1 MKNEVMDNM
10 EYLMQ
15 ELHREWARSGPSRI
29 SCTLQSTEVSE
40 VQGALAKQVEKQQLL
55 LEREELTFQKSVQL
69 LRMNYILLRLAKKMK
84 AEQAQ
89 KSKDNDSGD
98 LGLLLDEEE
107 EQALSE
113 LMRNGKKEEKIEYHV
128 SDESAI

>member
-55 LEREELTFQKSVQL
+55 LEREDLTFQRSVQL

-89 KSKDNDSGD
+89 KSEGNDSGE

-107 EQALSE
+107 EQALAE
-113 LMRNGKKEEKIEYHV
+113 LMRNGKKEE
-128 SDESAI
+128 

>member
-15 ELHREWARSGPSRI
+15 ELHREWARSGSSCI

-89 KSKDNDSGD
+89 KARITTAVIWGFGWTRKRNRHC
-98 LGLLLDEEE
+98 
-107 EQALSE
+107 LS
-113 LMRNGKKEEKIEYHV
+113 
-128 SDESAI
+128 

>member
-40 VQGALAKQVEKQQLL
+40 VQGALAKQVEKQVV
-55 LEREELTFQKSVQL
+55 LEEDLNVPDAKPDVEMIIQSVQL

-98 LGLLLDEEE
+98 LGLWLDEEE

-113 LMRNGKKEEKIEYHV
+113 LIRNGKKGE
-128 SDESAI
+128 

>member
-84 AEQAQ
+84 
-89 KSKDNDSGD
+89 DNDSGD

-113 LMRNGKKEEKIEYHV
+113 LIRNGKKEE
-128 SDESAI
+128 

>member
-1 MKNEVMDNM
+1 MKNEVKVMDNM

-40 VQGALAKQVEKQQLL
+40 VQGALVKQVEKQQLL
-55 LEREELTFQKSVQL
+55 LEREELTFQKSVQF

-107 EQALSE
+107 EQALSA
-113 LMRNGKKEEKIEYHV
+113 LMRNGKKEE
-128 SDESAI
+128 

>member
-1 MKNEVMDNM
+1 MKNEVKVMDNM

-98 LGLLLDEEE
+98 LGLWLDEEE

-113 LMRNGKKEEKIEYHV
+113 LIRNGKKGE
-128 SDESAI
+128 

>member
-40 VQGALAKQVEKQQLL
+40 VQGALAKQDLSEKRPASADELYPASAGKKDEGGTGAEKQ
-55 LEREELTFQKSVQL
+55 
-69 LRMNYILLRLAKKMK
+69 
-84 AEQAQ
+84 
-89 KSKDNDSGD
+89 G
-98 LGLLLDEEE
+98 
-107 EQALSE
+107 
-113 LMRNGKKEEKIEYHV
+113 
-128 SDESAI
+128 

>member
-1 MKNEVMDNM
+1 M
-10 EYLMQ
+10 
-15 ELHREWARSGPSRI
+15 
-29 SCTLQSTEVSE
+29 SE

-98 LGLLLDEEE
+98 LGLWLEEEE
-107 EQALSE
+107 EQALSA
-113 LMRNGKKEEKIEYHV
+113 LIRNGKKGE
-128 SDESAI
+128 

>member
-15 ELHREWARSGPSRI
+15 ELHREWARSGPSCI

-98 LGLLLDEEE
+98 LGLWLEEEE
-107 EQALSE
+107 EQALSA
-113 LMRNGKKEEKIEYHV
+113 LIRNGKKGE
-128 SDESAI
+128 

>member
-29 SCTLQSTEVSE
+29 SCTLQSE

-113 LMRNGKKEEKIEYHV
+113 LMQNGKKEE
-128 SDESAI
+128 

>member
-15 ELHREWARSGPSRI
+15 ELHREWARSGSSRI

-40 VQGALAKQVEKQQLL
+40 VQGALAKVEKQQLL

-89 KSKDNDSGD
+89 KNKDNDSGD

-113 LMRNGKKEEKIEYHV
+113 LIRNGKKEE
-128 SDESAI
+128 

>member
-1 MKNEVMDNM
+1 MKNEVKVMDNM

-29 SCTLQSTEVSE
+29 SCTLQNTEVSE
-40 VQGALAKQVEKQQLL
+40 VQGVLAKQVEKQQLL

-107 EQALSE
+107 EQALSA
-113 LMRNGKKEEKIEYHV
+113 LMRNGKKEE
-128 SDESAI
+128 

>member
-1 MKNEVMDNM
+1 MKKEVLNDM

-55 LEREELTFQKSVQL
+55 LEREELTFQKSIQL
-69 LRMNYILLRLAKKMK
+69 LRMNYILLRLAKKMQ
-84 AEQAQ
+84 AEQTK
-89 KSKDNDSGD
+89 KSESNNSGD
-98 LGLLLDEEE
+98 MGLLLDEEE
-107 EQALSE
+107 EQVLAE
-113 LMRNGKKEEKIEYHV
+113 LMRNRKKEE
-128 SDESAI
+128 

>member
-1 MKNEVMDNM
+1 MKNEVKVMDNM

-107 EQALSE
+107 EQALSA
-113 LMRNGKKEEKIEYHV
+113 LMRNGKKEE
-128 SDESAI
+128 

>member
-98 LGLLLDEEE
+98 LWLLLDEEE
-107 EQALSE
+107 EQALSA
-113 LMRNGKKEEKIEYHV
+113 LMQEWGKRR
-128 SDESAI
+128 SR

>member
-107 EQALSE
+107 EQALSA
-113 LMRNGKKEEKIEYHV
+113 LMRNGKRR
-128 SDESAI
+128 SR

>member
-55 LEREELTFQKSVQL
+55 LEREELTFQKSGPAFADEL
-69 LRMNYILLRLAKKMK
+69 YPASAGEKDEGGTG
-84 AEQAQ
+84 AEKQ
-89 KSKDNDSGD
+89 G
-98 LGLLLDEEE
+98 
-107 EQALSE
+107 
-113 LMRNGKKEEKIEYHV
+113 
-128 SDESAI
+128 

>member
-40 VQGALAKQVEKQQLL
+40 VQGALAKQIEKQQLL

-107 EQALSE
+107 EQALSA
-113 LMRNGKKEEKIEYHV
+113 LMRNGKKEE
-128 SDESAI
+128 

>member
-40 VQGALAKQVEKQQLL
+40 VQGALAK
-55 LEREELTFQKSVQL
+55 
-69 LRMNYILLRLAKKMK
+69 
-84 AEQAQ
+84 
-89 KSKDNDSGD
+89 
-98 LGLLLDEEE
+98 
-107 EQALSE
+107 
-113 LMRNGKKEEKIEYHV
+113 
-128 SDESAI
+128 

>member
-40 VQGALAKQVEKQQLL
+40 VQGALAKQVEEQQLL
-55 LEREELTFQKSVQL
+55 LEREDLTFQRSVQL

-84 AEQAQ
+84 TEQAQ
-89 KSKDNDSGD
+89 KSKGNDSGE

-107 EQALSE
+107 EQALAE
-113 LMRNGKKEEKIEYHV
+113 LMRKEKE
-128 SDESAI
+128 D

>member
-1 MKNEVMDNM
+1 MGQIRPLLYFLYTAEHRGQTMELLMKNIHMC
-10 EYLMQ
+10 
-15 ELHREWARSGPSRI
+15 RR
-29 SCTLQSTEVSE
+29 
-40 VQGALAKQVEKQQLL
+40 AKQVEKQQLL

-98 LGLLLDEEE
+98 LGLWLDEEE

-113 LMRNGKKEEKIEYHV
+113 LMRNGKKEE
-128 SDESAI
+128 

>member
-1 MKNEVMDNM
+1 MDNM

-84 AEQAQ
+84 AEQT
-89 KSKDNDSGD
+89 KKREGNNSGE

-107 EQALSE
+107 EQALAE
-113 LMRNGKKEEKIEYHV
+113 LMRKEKEE
-128 SDESAI
+128 

>member
-1 MKNEVMDNM
+1 MKNEVKVMDNM

-29 SCTLQSTEVSE
+29 SCTLQNTEVSE

-107 EQALSE
+107 EQALSA
-113 LMRNGKKEEKIEYHV
+113 LMRNGKKEE
-128 SDESAI
+128 

>member
-1 MKNEVMDNM
+1 MKNEVLNDM
-10 EYLMQ
+10 EYLMK
-15 ELHREWARSGPSRI
+15 ELHREWARSGPSRV
-29 SCTLQSTEVSE
+29 SCTLQNAEVRE

-55 LEREELTFQKSVQL
+55 LEREDLTFQRSVQL

-89 KSKDNDSGD
+89 KSKDSGSGD

-107 EQALSE
+107 EQALVE
-113 LMRNGKKEEKIEYHV
+113 LMRKKKE
-128 SDESAI
+128 D